1 METTAIRSRTKI
13 RHLARPR
20 RSERE
25 PGRGGGGGGGSRPM
39 RRERRLYS
47 LLGFLLLLAVVYLNW
62 FPGRDPAAPGGG
74 LKLPVP
80 WLQPRMA
87 FAGRNGTHFVDAAT
101 GSPLYVNG
109 WNSYWLLSSR
119 SPALVAEML
128 RRGRRM
134 GLGVCRTWAF
144 SDGGPDALQ
153 ISPGRF
159 SEAVFQVLDYVI
171 YEARRNNIRLI
182 LCLVNNLDN
191 FGGKAQYVKWAQ
203 AAGANLTNS
212 TDSFFYHPTIK
223 GYYKDYVKAMLTRKN
238 SYSGITY
245 CDEPAIFAWEL
256 MNEPRC
262 VSNSS
267 GPHLQAW
274 IAEMA
279 AYVKSLDNNHLV
291 TVGIE
296 GFYGPGIAERLG
308 FNPGDWA
315 ASLCCDFLQ
324 NSAVEHIDFA
334 SVHAYPDS
342 WLPKARMEEKVR
354 YLSSWVDSHL
364 NDSENILK
372 KPVLFS
378 EVGYLQHANA
388 NTTVDRDILLRVVYD
403 KIYDSA
409 RKLQAGGGALIWQ
422 LMVKG
427 THMYHDNFSLVA
439 RDHPSTYKL
448 IKEHSCRLQMLHKK
462 EGDPGWQCTIPP

>member
-1 METTAIRSRTKI
+1 MV
-13 RHLARPR
+13 
-20 RSERE
+20 
-25 PGRGGGGGGGSRPM
+25 M

-47 LLGFLLLLAVVYLNW
+47 LLGLLLLLAVLYLSW
-62 FPGRDPAAPGGG
+62 LPGRGGGGGIGGG

-80 WLQPRMA
+80 WLQPRMS
-87 FAGRNGTHFVDAAT
+87 FVTRNGTHFVDAAT
-101 GSPLYVNG
+101 GAPLYVNG

-119 SPALVAEML
+119 SPTLVSEML

-134 GLGVCRTWAF
+134 GLDVCRTWAF
-144 SDGGPDALQ
+144 IDGGPGALQ

-159 SEAVFQVLDYVI
+159 SKAVFQELDYVI
-171 YEARRNNIRLI
+171 YEARRNHIRLV

-203 AAGANLTNS
+203 AAGANVTNS

-223 GYYKDYVKAMLTRKN
+223 GYYRDYVKAILTRRN
-238 SYSGITY
+238 SYSGIRY
-245 CDEPAIFAWEL
+245 SDEPAIFAWEL

-267 GPHLQAW
+267 GPHIQAW
-274 IAEMA
+274 ITEMA
-279 AYVKSLDNNHLV
+279 AYVKSLDTNHLV
-291 TVGIE
+291 GVGIE
-296 GFYGPGIAERLG
+296 GFYGTGMAERLG
-308 FNPGDWA
+308 FNPGNWA
-315 ASLCCDFLQ
+315 ASLCSDFIQ

-334 SVHAYPDS
+334 SVHAYPDM
-342 WLPKARMEEKVR
+342 WLPNASMKEKTR

-378 EVGYLQHANA
+378 EVGYLQH
-388 NTTVDRDILLRVVYD
+388 VDPNSTADGDILLRVVYD

-409 RKLQAGGGALIWQ
+409 RKLQAGGGALVWQ
-422 LMVKG
+422 LMVEG

-439 RDHPSTYKL
+439 RDHPLTYKL
-448 IKEHSCRLQMLHKK
+448 IKEQSCRLQLLYKK
-462 EGDPGWQCTIPP
+462 EGDPGWQCSLPQ